1 VGKRCNRDAIGAS
14 VILSAGGVT
23 MRQQVMPSRSYLSQV
38 ETVLTFGLGAAKRA
52 DEIRILWPG
61 DRKAQLLRGLEAGKV
76 HRIEQE

>member
-1 VGKRCNRDAIGAS
+1 
-14 VILSAGGVT
+14 
-23 MRQQVMPSRSYLSQV
+23 MPSRSYLSQV

-61 DRKAQLLRGLEAGKV
+61 DRKAQVLRGLEAGKV